1 MYLVIGVHHTNKIK
15 QLKLKNKIKV
25 QTIPI
30 TINSLSILLV
40 KTVHFLVVNVIKGTA
55 IKELISFG

>member
-40 KTVHFLVVNVIKGTA
+40 KTVHFLVVNFVKRTA
-55 IKELISFG
+55 IKELTSFG